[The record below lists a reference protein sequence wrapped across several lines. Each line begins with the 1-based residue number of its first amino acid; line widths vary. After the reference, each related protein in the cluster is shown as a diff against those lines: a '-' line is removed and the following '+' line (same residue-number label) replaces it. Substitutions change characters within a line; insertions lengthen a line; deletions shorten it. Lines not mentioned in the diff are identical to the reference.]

1 MDAANWIEQ
10 EPPLRPALG
19 RLLARLLRRGAVT
32 WWMWIPVAVLIAFG
46 SLVLKNRH
54 RVFEATVVLRVTE
67 GTVRVAGAE
76 LGAGALRA
84 QVEDLAFTNPNMVG
98 LLRRHVVDFPDVT
111 TDPVGTVTDLR
122 RDIDVVITDND
133 FVEERAA
140 DDPPRS
146 AGIALS
152 FRSPNPEL
160 SLAVVRDLA
169 ELVVR
174 SALNQQKQAVEREE
188 EAAAAAVKQAEA
200 QSAPVIDEH
209 ELPALAAQDPRAEAA
224 RQRLIATVAKAT
236 NARLGQRA
244 GEAQQT
250 LHIDLVDAGRVPRR
264 PTKLERAE
272 DFAIVMALAA
282 LACCLVAGAFDP
294 RVLGRDDL
302 IIMDLASLGEVPP
315 LPAGPADARSRGG
328 EMPDS

>member
-1 MDAANWIEQ
+1 MNAPNWIDE

-19 RLLARLLRRGAVT
+19 RLLVRLFRRGAVT
-32 WWMWIPVAVLIAFG
+32 WWLWIPVAALVALGAAAF
-46 SLVLKNRH
+46 KHRH
-54 RVFEATVVLRVTE
+54 RVFDATVVLRVTE
-67 GTVRVAGAE
+67 GTVRVPGAE

-84 QVEDLAFTNPNMVG
+84 QVEDLAFTNPNLASV
-98 LLRRHVVDFPDVT
+98 LKRHVVDFPDVT
-111 TDPVGTVTDLR
+111 TDPVDAVTDLR
-122 RDIDVVITDND
+122 RSVDVVITDND

-160 SLAVVRDLA
+160 ALAVVRDLA

-174 SALNQQKQAVEREE
+174 SALNQQRQALERAG
-188 EAAAAAVKQAEA
+188 AAAATAVRQAEA
-200 QSAPVIDEH
+200 QSARAADDA

-236 NARLGQRA
+236 DARLGQRA

-264 PTKLERAE
+264 PTRLEQLE
-272 DFAIVMALAA
+272 GFALVLALAA
-282 LACCLVAGAFDP
+282 LACWLVAGAFDP

-302 IIMDLASLGEVPP
+302 IIMDLAPLGEVPA
-315 LPAGPADARSRGG
+315 LPAARSRGG
-328 EMPDS
+328 EMPDA

>member
-19 RLLARLLRRGAVT
+19 RLLARLVRRGAVT
-32 WWMWIPVAVLIAFG
+32 WWLWIPAAVVIALG
-46 SLVLKNRH
+46 AAALKTRH
-54 RVFEATVVLRVTE
+54 RVFEATVVLRVME
-67 GTVRVAGAE
+67 GSVRVAGAE

-84 QVEDLAFTNPNMVG
+84 QVEDLAFTNPSLAAV
-98 LLRRHVVDFPDVT
+98 LKRHVVDFPDVT
-111 TDPVGTVTDLR
+111 TDPVGAVADFR
-122 RDIDVVITDND
+122 RDIDVLITDND

-152 FRSPNPEL
+152 YRSPNPEL
-160 SLAVVRDLA
+160 ALAVVRDLA

-174 SALNQQKQAVEREE
+174 SALNQQKQAVDREQQ
-188 EAAAAAVKQAEA
+188 AAAAALKQAEA
-200 QSAPVIDEH
+200 QSTSPLDDR

-264 PTKLERAE
+264 PTQLERLQ
-272 DFAIVMALAA
+272 DFAIVLALAA

-302 IIMDLASLGEVPP
+302 IIMELAPLGEVPP
-315 LPAGPADARSRGG
+315 LPARPSDVRSGG
-328 EMPDS
+328 REMPDA